1 MGGIQFV
8 WGFKYD
14 GSVCIYSVI
23 YETYLKR
30 PKIIKDSIP
39 GFDFV
44 QRQVSKLEKMSDEEF
59 EAQKKDFFMCMFKRE
74 LNDGKRTGTFYLLP
88 AIEGRKLREYIL
100 PQPDVLNPF
109 TIGKFCPN

>member
-1 MGGIQFV
+1 
-8 WGFKYD
+8 
-14 GSVCIYSVI
+14 
-23 YETYLKR
+23 LKR
-30 PKIIKDSIP
+30 PEILRDNI
-39 GFDFV
+39 FDFNFV
-44 QRQVSKLEKMSDEEF
+44 QQKISELNRMSAEEF